1 MTSADRQAEEAR
13 PELGPPVL
21 EVVGGALHD
30 RRQKVA
36 VAVLVLAPV
45 LELLEDGVQLL
56 VGVVLE
62 IAVDGDVAPVAD
74 LLREV
79 RRVQDVLGLE
89 EGVLAVLGK
98 EAQVERDPEVG
109 EGLVEEPAEER
120 AQAQEGNSL
129 AGNRKSA
136 LIMDRPK

>member
-1 MTSADRQAEEAR
+1 LAQLTTIESGPELLSLRRTRRLTTQIETEESPVTSAHRQAEEAR

-30 RRQKVA
+30 CRQEVA
-36 VAVLVLAPV
+36 VAVLVLAPF

-56 VGVVLE
+56 VRVVLE
-62 IAVDGDVAPVAD
+62 IAVDGDVAPVAN

-89 EGVLAVLGK
+89 EGVLAVLG
-98 EAQVERDPEVG
+98 
-109 EGLVEEPAEER
+109 
-120 AQAQEGNSL
+120 
-129 AGNRKSA
+129 
-136 LIMDRPK
+136 